1 MSVCHTL
8 PAARGPR
15 VFRLS
20 GLVLVFLVAGCGNGG
35 MPANGRFGEP
45 ATKAPTVTESVAG
58 ASTNHTATTT
68 PTPTPSSY
76 TVADGDTL
84 WDIAQ
89 RFGTTVEA
97 LAAANGLTNAD
108 DIVSGQVL
116 TLATPTAAPPGAT
129 ATPTQ

>member
-1 MSVCHTL
+1 M
-8 PAARGPR
+8 PYAPRREGGRG

-20 GLVLVFLVAGCGNGG
+20 GLVLVFLLAGCGSGG
-35 MPANGRFGEP
+35 VPANGRFGEP
-45 ATKAPTVTESVAG
+45 ATKTPTVTESIAG
-58 ASTNHTATTT
+58 AATNRAVTATA
-68 PTPTPSSY
+68 TPTPSSY

-116 TLATPTAAPPGAT
+116 TLATPTAAPPGTT
-129 ATPTQ
+129 ATTAR